1 MIRPSRQPCSL
12 LTGDDS
18 LAPAATACRTIR
30 SGSSTTSSVRLVAP
44 SIARGLSRFMAADVA
59 ATQNAASPTPRCD
72 DVFPLADTM
81 KDGCAERCFVERD
94 RFTRGLDPQ
103 LGLDTRHRASLRS
116 TTPHDLCT
124 ERGSTGNLLVS
135 CRLRKSV
142 AQTNQRD
149 EPLQVRRHGSSC

>member
-1 MIRPSRQPCSL
+1 
-12 LTGDDS
+12 
-18 LAPAATACRTIR
+18 
-30 SGSSTTSSVRLVAP
+30 
-44 SIARGLSRFMAADVA
+44 MAADVA

-116 TTPHDLCT
+116 TTSSRSLYREGVNRQPS
-124 ERGSTGNLLVS
+124 RLVS
-135 CRLRKSV
+135 PEEV
-142 AQTNQRD
+142 GGAD
-149 EPLQVRRHGSSC
+149 